1 MPYNFHDY
9 SPSKP
14 SSKKS
19 SSNRPNPHTKS
30 GSSKKSKSYKAPG
43 TLSDPREKDDSAAK
57 VDLFHEKG
65 ATNIENL
72 KMIGAGTVLKP
83 VFKAGSRST
92 RKFFTDKVLTSERGL
107 KNLGYTKEEFS
118 KLNTTKQEEVY
129 KKYLAGRQD
138 NTIDAY
144 GNPYTGGGDAP
155 ASVVEPIATK
165 QKVGTDIAKK
175 QEEIVL
181 TKKQQLAKASGS
193 GHGTKS
199 TIMTSMVGDEE
210 EANVAQTSLGGTIM
224 RKKKKYG

>member
-19 SSNRPNPHTKS
+19 SS
-30 GSSKKSKSYKAPG
+30 KKSKSKP
-43 TLSDPREKDDSAAK
+43 SDFTSTTKDVLNPSDDSAAK
-57 VDLFHEKG
+57 IHSFHEQG
-65 ATNIENL
+65 ATNIQNL
-72 KMIGAGTVLKP
+72 NMVGTGTVLKP
-83 VFKAGSRST
+83 LFKAGSRST

-107 KNLGYTKEEFS
+107 KNLGYTKDEFS
-118 KLNTTKQEEVY
+118 RLNRTKQEEVY

-138 NTIDAY
+138 NTTDAY

-165 QKVGTDIAKK
+165 QKVGIDT

>member
-19 SSNRPNPHTKS
+19 SS
-30 GSSKKSKSYKAPG
+30 KKSKSKP
-43 TLSDPREKDDSAAK
+43 SDFTSTTKEVLNPSDDSAAK
-57 VDLFHEKG
+57 IHSFHEQG
-65 ATNIENL
+65 ATNIKNL
-72 KMIGAGTVLKP
+72 AAKTPSPALAILSVP
-83 VFKAGSRST
+83 FQAGSRKT
-92 RKFFTDKVLTSERGL
+92 RSFFTDKVLG
-107 KNLGYTKEEFS
+107 KGGYKEISKEEFS
-118 KLNTTKQEEVY
+118 KYTRTKQEQMY
-129 KKYLAGRQD
+129 KSYLAGRQD
-138 NTIDAY
+138 NTTDAY

-165 QKVGTDIAKK
+165 QKVGIDT

-210 EANVAQTSLGGTIM
+210 EANVAQTTLGGTIM
-224 RKKKKYG
+224 RKKKKYA

>member
-19 SSNRPNPHTKS
+19 SS
-30 GSSKKSKSYKAPG
+30 KKSKSKP
-43 TLSDPREKDDSAAK
+43 SDFTSTTKDVLNPSDDSAAK
-57 VDLFHEKG
+57 IHSFHEQG
-65 ATNIENL
+65 ATNIQNL
-72 KMIGAGTVLKP
+72 NMVGTGTVLKP
-83 VFKAGSRST
+83 LFKAGSRST

-107 KNLGYTKEEFS
+107 KNLGYTQEEFS

-165 QKVGTDIAKK
+165 QKVGIDT

-224 RKKKKYG
+224 RKKKKYA

>member
-19 SSNRPNPHTKS
+19 SS
-30 GSSKKSKSYKAPG
+30 KKSKSKP
-43 TLSDPREKDDSAAK
+43 SDFTSTTKDVLNPSDDSAAK
-57 VDLFHEKG
+57 IHSFHEQG
-65 ATNIENL
+65 ATNIQNL
-72 KMIGAGTVLKP
+72 NMVGTGTVLKP
-83 VFKAGSRST
+83 LFKAGSRST

-165 QKVGTDIAKK
+165 QKVGIDT

>member
-19 SSNRPNPHTKS
+19 SS
-30 GSSKKSKSYKAPG
+30 KKSKSKP
-43 TLSDPREKDDSAAK
+43 SDFTSTTKEVLNPSDDSAAK
-57 VDLFHEKG
+57 IHLFHEQG
-65 ATNIENL
+65 ATNIQNV
-72 KMIGAGTVLKP
+72 KMMGAGNLLKP
-83 VFKAGSRST
+83 LFKAGSRKT
-92 RKFFTDKVLTSERGL
+92 RSFFTDKVLG
-107 KNLGYTKEEFS
+107 KGGYKEISKEEFS
-118 KLNTTKQEEVY
+118 KYTRTKQEQMY
-129 KKYLAGRQD
+129 KAYLAGRND
-138 NTIDAY
+138 MTTDAY
-144 GNPYTGGGDAP
+144 GNVHPSQLGGGDP
-155 ASVVEPIATK
+155 TRVVEPIATK
-165 QKVGTDIAKK
+165 EKLATDTAKK

>member
-19 SSNRPNPHTKS
+19 SS
-30 GSSKKSKSYKAPG
+30 KKSKSKP
-43 TLSDPREKDDSAAK
+43 SDFTSTTKDVLNPSDDSAAK

-129 KKYLAGRQD
+129 KKYLAGRND
-138 NTIDAY
+138 MTTDAY
-144 GNPYTGGGDAP
+144 GNVHPSQLGGGDP
-155 ASVVEPIATK
+155 TRVVEPIATK
-165 QKVGTDIAKK
+165 QKVGIDT

>member
-19 SSNRPNPHTKS
+19 SS
-30 GSSKKSKSYKAPG
+30 KKSKSKP
-43 TLSDPREKDDSAAK
+43 SDFTSTTKDVLNPSDDSAAK
-57 VDLFHEKG
+57 IHSFHEQG
-65 ATNIENL
+65 ATNIQNL
-72 KMIGAGTVLKP
+72 NMVGTGTVLKP
-83 VFKAGSRST
+83 LFKAGSRST

-107 KNLGYTKEEFS
+107 KNLGYTKDEFS
-118 KLNTTKQEEVY
+118 RLNRTKQEEVY

-165 QKVGTDIAKK
+165 QKVGIDT

>member
-19 SSNRPNPHTKS
+19 SS
-30 GSSKKSKSYKAPG
+30 KKSKSKP
-43 TLSDPREKDDSAAK
+43 SDFTSTTKEVLNPSDDSAAK
-57 VDLFHEKG
+57 VHLFHEQG
-65 ATNIENL
+65 ATNIKNL
-72 KMIGAGTVLKP
+72 AAKTPSPALAILSVP
-83 VFKAGSRST
+83 FQAGSRKT
-92 RKFFTDKVLTSERGL
+92 RSFFTDKVLG
-107 KNLGYTKEEFS
+107 KGGYKEISKEEFS
-118 KLNTTKQEEVY
+118 KYTRTKQEQMY
-129 KKYLAGRQD
+129 KSYLAGRQD
-138 NTIDAY
+138 NTTDAY

-165 QKVGTDIAKK
+165 QKVGIDT

>member
-1 MPYNFHDY
+1 MPGHYDT
-9 SPSKP
+9 SP
-14 SSKKS
+14 SKKS

-57 VDLFHEKG
+57 VHLFHEQG
-65 ATNIENL
+65 ATNIKNL
-72 KMIGAGTVLKP
+72 AAKTPSPALAILSVP
-83 VFKAGSRST
+83 FQAGSRKT
-92 RKFFTDKVLTSERGL
+92 RSFFTDKVLG
-107 KNLGYTKEEFS
+107 KGGYKEISKEEFS
-118 KLNTTKQEEVY
+118 KYTRTKQEQMY
-129 KKYLAGRQD
+129 KSYLAGRHD
-138 NTIDAY
+138 NTTDAY
-144 GNPYTGGGDAP
+144 GNPYTKGGGDAP

-165 QKVGTDIAKK
+165 QKVGIDT

>member
-19 SSNRPNPHTKS
+19 SS
-30 GSSKKSKSYKAPG
+30 KKSKSKP
-43 TLSDPREKDDSAAK
+43 SDFTSTTKDVLNPSDDSAAK
-57 VDLFHEKG
+57 IHSFHEQG
-65 ATNIENL
+65 ATNIQNL
-72 KMIGAGTVLKP
+72 NMVGTGTVLKP
-83 VFKAGSRST
+83 LFKAGSRST

-107 KNLGYTKEEFS
+107 KNLGYTQEEFS

-165 QKVGTDIAKK
+165 QKVGIDT

>member
-19 SSNRPNPHTKS
+19 SS
-30 GSSKKSKSYKAPG
+30 KKSKSKP
-43 TLSDPREKDDSAAK
+43 SDFTSTTKDVLNPSDDSAAK
-57 VDLFHEKG
+57 IHSFHEQG
-65 ATNIENL
+65 ATNIQNL
-72 KMIGAGTVLKP
+72 NMVGTGTVLKP
-83 VFKAGSRST
+83 LFKAGSRST

-107 KNLGYTKEEFS
+107 KNLGYTKDEFS
-118 KLNTTKQEEVY
+118 NLSRTKQEEVY